1 MAQSPTTSQQHPTND
16 EACYPPCLYH
26 TPEEKKLYKKLKD
39 VYLEN
44 YTTWDA
50 ESREA
55 WPYIVEHAS
64 LPKSTLGKITNHS
77 ITRNML
83 GTKVTWAHVVA
94 LRIIYKTQIFKSKK
108 LMKLIR
114 DKYPRSN
121 LNIYVFHE
129 DYKRPIK
136 IDEEIKAEKEAQ
148 ESAVVVSS
156 KVYEPC
162 QDGEEGP
169 AAEALQLAPRRL
181 EDALNGFLSDEEDVR
196 PSTWIVAAPDF
207 TALEPTIAAENTQT
221 ENHTTMK
228 QQDKTSA
235 NHGQRAA
242 CLSSPRKRAHPADT
256 EEESDIDHSAAR
268 TLLSRKRRKEMPS
281 TAAKDGRT
289 VPTSSGK
296 GSQRQEEAKGSSSR
310 EEEGGGDDKLE
321 RFIDALTGFGTSLSE
336 HSKAVNRNS
345 RLLERLTEQIRK
357 RSSRRP

>member
-1 MAQSPTTSQQHPTND
+1 MALSPTTSQQHPTND

-94 LRIIYKTQIFKSKK
+94 LRIIYKTQIFRSKK

-136 IDEEIKAEKEAQ
+136 IDEEVKAEKEAQ
-148 ESAVVVSS
+148 KGLVVASNAC
-156 KVYEPC
+156 EPC
-162 QDGEEGP
+162 QDGEGDP
-169 AAEALQLAPRRL
+169 VAEALQLAPRRL
-181 EDALNGFLSDEEDVR
+181 EDALNGFLSEEEDVR

-207 TALEPTIAAENTQT
+207 TCPEPTTAAENTQT
-221 ENHTTMK
+221 KNHTMMK
-228 QQDKTSA
+228 QQNEISA
-235 NHGQRAA
+235 NHQQRVA
-242 CLSSPRKRAHPADT
+242 CLASPQKRAHPEDT
-256 EEESDIDHSAAR
+256 EGESDIDHSAAR
-268 TLLSRKRRKEMPS
+268 TLLSRKQRKEKPS
-281 TAAKDGRT
+281 TAANDGRT
-289 VPTSSGK
+289 EPTSSGK
-296 GSQRQEEAKGSSSR
+296 GPQRHEEAKGSSSR
-310 EEEGGGDDKLE
+310 EDEDRDDKLE
-321 RFIDALTGFGTSLSE
+321 RFVDALTGFGTSLSE